1 MTFPCQWGRV
11 KRFFSFCEYFYA
23 AVLQRQKPS
32 SAEPGWEGSAPGTG
46 SCRKINGAIPP
57 LPKKGPPPSLCHQ
70 RQVADY
76 FCAWVLHPENINQS
90 LRTGSNWICEQFDIF
105 LLFCVY
111 CLLVPPPQKKKKK
124 NYQRDKSLWYFSLS
138 SFSWSQAYF
147 FFNLVGLEMGDVI
160 LFSCTSLESLQV
172 SIP

>member
-32 SAEPGWEGSAPGTG
+32 SAEPGWEGSTPGAG

-70 RQVADY
+70 PQVADY

-90 LRTGSNWICEQFDIF
+90 LRTGSNWICELFDIF
-105 LLFCVY
+105 LLFFLYYV
-111 CLLVPPPQKKKKK
+111 LAPPPPPK
-124 NYQRDKSLWYFSLS
+124 NNKITKEIK
-138 SFSWSQAYF
+138 AYDVWIF
-147 FFNLVGLEMGDVI
+147 FFIFMI
-160 LFSCTSLESLQV
+160 TSLVCLFFF
-172 SIP
+172 